1 MDLEELTMAK
11 VTRRQFGKILGTSA
25 VACTI
30 GMPSI
35 ALASAR
41 KVIVIGGGA
50 GGATVA
56 KYLAKDSNGALDVSL
71 IEPSRR
77 YYSCFFSNLYLG
89 GFRDYESIGHS
100 YGALAAD
107 YGVNVIHDWAS
118 AVDAS
123 ARTVS
128 LASGNKLKYDRLV
141 IAPGIDFK
149 FDSVPG
155 FSIEA
160 QDRMPHAY
168 RSGTQAQLLKSQVLN
183 MRQGGLFVMITPPNP
198 YRCPPG
204 PYERISMIAH
214 QFKQKNPTAKIIII
228 DPKLK
233 FAKQSLFKEG
243 WDTHYPGMVTWNPTG
258 LVGEIK
264 NVNPDTMV
272 IETEGETFKADAACV
287 IPAQKA
293 GSIAMK
299 AGVTDGDWAPI
310 DPASMRSRA
319 DSNIYVLGDA
329 SVASAMPKSAF
340 SANSQA
346 KVAANAVRAEL
357 TDVSIPAAEY
367 NNTCWSL
374 ISPDNSVK
382 VGAAYKAGKDGIEAV
397 SKFISQTGEDS
408 ARRKTNYEDSVRWYS
423 DISSDM
429 FS

>member
-1 MDLEELTMAK
+1 
-11 VTRRQFGKILGTSA
+11 
-25 VACTI
+25 
-30 GMPSI
+30 
-35 ALASAR
+35 
-41 KVIVIGGGA
+41 
-50 GGATVA
+50 
-56 KYLAKDSNGALDVSL
+56 
-71 IEPSRR
+71 
-77 YYSCFFSNLYLG
+77 
-89 GFRDYESIGHS
+89 
-100 YGALAAD
+100 
-107 YGVNVIHDWAS
+107 
-118 AVDAS
+118 
-123 ARTVS
+123 
-128 LASGNKLKYDRLV
+128 
-141 IAPGIDFK
+141 
-149 FDSVPG
+149 
-155 FSIEA
+155 
-160 QDRMPHAY
+160 
-168 RSGTQAQLLKSQVLN
+168 
-183 MRQGGLFVMITPPNP
+183 
-198 YRCPPG
+198 
-204 PYERISMIAH
+204 MIAH